1 MPPPTNRLIT
11 RGMGPSRGVPGRTG
25 LIVQGFGGVFRA
37 AIEAAKRVIRLGQSG
52 TKRALQGLEEIIIGA
67 KLLRVNDQKPA
78 NPVQGHITVRVD
90 MSRRIAVM
98 AEGVSKRARA
108 AWEDVKISVK
118 RVK

>member
-11 RGMGPSRGVPGRTG
+11 RGMGPSRGAPGRTG
-25 LIVQGFGGVFRA
+25 LVVQGFGGIFTAVA
-37 AIEAAKRVIRLGQSG
+37 EAAKRIIRLGQSG

-67 KLLRVNDQKPA
+67 KLLRVNDKKPST
-78 NPVQGHITVRVD
+78 PIQGHITVRVD

-98 AEGVSKRARA
+98 AEGVSKRVRS

-118 RVK
+118 RVR

>member
-1 MPPPTNRLIT
+1 MPPINRIIT

-25 LIVQGFGGVFRA
+25 LVVQGFGGIFRA
-37 AIEAAKRVIRLGQSG
+37 VVETAKRVIRLGQSG

-67 KLLRVNDQKPA
+67 KLLRVNDQKPSA
-78 NPVQGHITVRVD
+78 PIQGHVTVRVD

-98 AEGVSKRARA
+98 AEGVSRRARA

>member
-1 MPPPTNRLIT
+1 MVVH
-11 RGMGPSRGVPGRTG
+11 GGG
-25 LIVQGFGGVFRA
+25 GFFRQV
-37 AIEAAKRVIRLGQSG
+37 IEATKDIARRAIRLGQSG

-67 KLLRVNDQKPA
+67 KLLRVNDKKPTT
-78 NPVQGHITVRVD
+78 PVQGHITVRVD
-90 MSRRIAVM
+90 MSRRMAVM